1 MDFVQKTDDECVRNI
16 FCFSSRLMNCESMEY
31 VLGEDGKVRD
41 EDGQE
46 VKAKLIDD
54 DLGNSYLSMRNA
66 QGVRK
71 LIPISHLM
79 AYFLRLCDTG
89 GAIEDDSGFDQ
100 NDVAQMNWYTIDE
113 LEEEE
118 EVEILSK

>member
-31 VLGEDGKVRD
+31 VLGDDGKVYD
-41 EDGQE
+41 DG
-46 VKAKLIDD
+46 
-54 DLGNSYLSMRNA
+54 
-66 QGVRK
+66 
-71 LIPISHLM
+71 
-79 AYFLRLCDTG
+79 
-89 GAIEDDSGFDQ
+89 GFDQ
-100 NDVAQMNWYTIDE
+100 NEVAQMNWYAIDE

>member
-1 MDFVQKTDDECVRNI
+1 MKGESKRTGI
-16 FCFSSRLMNCESMEY
+16 MNCESMEY
-31 VLGEDGKVRD
+31 VLGGDGKVYD

-46 VKAKLIDD
+46 VETKLIDD
-54 DLGNSYLSMRNA
+54 DRGNSYLSMRNA

-79 AYFLRLCDTG
+79 VYFLRLCNTD
-89 GAIEDDSGFDQ
+89 GAIEDDGGFDQ

-118 EVEILSK
+118 EVEILSKWNTKS